1 MTPNCTN
8 QEHAMQNLSLTR
20 LMNPNLYDKA
30 LARKLQSAW
39 RVSFVSQSWRIRF
52 MKQFLFSAS
61 VLTGFLLMSAGVL
74 AQDNS
79 TAAAPAP
86 APAASPLSFNI
97 GLVSDY
103 RYRGISQS
111 RLEPAIQGGLDFA
124 VPDTG
129 WYLGAWG
136 SSIRWIKDTAK
147 LTGVDTGNAPVELDL
162 YGGYKG
168 SIKDGLGYD
177 VGLLAYIYP
186 DNSYANVPGAA
197 NANTAEAYGALTF
210 GPATVKYSH
219 SLTTLF
225 GFGNSKNSHYIDL
238 SAGFDVGSGFM
249 ITPHV
254 GYQRV
259 RNNSDYSYTD
269 YSVTVSKDIQGFL
282 LSGGI
287 VGTDTKKVG
296 GDPAYLTPDKDD
308 LGKAN
313 LFIGVKKTF

>member
-1 MTPNCTN
+1 
-8 QEHAMQNLSLTR
+8 
-20 LMNPNLYDKA
+20 
-30 LARKLQSAW
+30 
-39 RVSFVSQSWRIRF
+39 
-52 MKQFLFSAS
+52 MKQFLFSTG
-61 VLTGFLLMSAGVL
+61 VLTGFLLLSAGVS

-79 TAAAPAP
+79 AAAAP

-111 RLEPAIQGGLDFA
+111 RLEPAVQGGLDFA

-136 SSIRWIKDTAK
+136 SSIRWIKDNGTIA
-147 LTGVDTGNAPVELDL
+147 GADTGSAPVELDL

-177 VGLLAYIYP
+177 AGLLAYIYP
-186 DNSYANVPGAA
+186 DNSYANISGAA
-197 NANTAEAYGALTF
+197 NANTLEAYGALTF
-210 GPATVKYSH
+210 GPATIKYSH

-225 GFGNSKNSHYIDL
+225 GTGNSKGSHYL
-238 SAGFDVGSGFM
+238 ELGAGFEVGSGIT

-259 RNNSDYSYTD
+259 KNNSAYSYTD
-269 YSVTVSKDIQGFL
+269 FSVTASKDIKGFL

-287 VGTDTKKVG
+287 VGTDTQKIQG
-296 GDPAYLTPDKDD
+296 NLGDLAYPSPSKDD